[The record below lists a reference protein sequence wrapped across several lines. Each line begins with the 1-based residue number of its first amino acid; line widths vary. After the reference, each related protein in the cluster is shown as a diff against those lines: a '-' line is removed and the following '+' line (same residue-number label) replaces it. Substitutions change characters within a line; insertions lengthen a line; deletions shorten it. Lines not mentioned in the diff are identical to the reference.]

1 MAPKSISIP
10 PNPSTRI
17 GVRRA
22 AARKLA
28 AEADHPVGPD
38 LVPPVPPRRQA
49 GRPVQSAPTHRYH
62 IGERLRLGGGGYS
75 VARIAAVC
83 KVLALLPYEGRGSL
97 LYRVR
102 SEAEAFE
109 RVVSE
114 ADLSRG

>member
-10 PNPSTRI
+10 PSPSTRI

-28 AEADHPVGPD
+28 AEVEPAGPE
-38 LVPPVPPRRQA
+38 LVPPVPSRRLP
-49 GRPVQSAPTHRYH
+49 GRPVQTAPTHRYH

-75 VARIAAVC
+75 VARVAAVC

-102 SEAEAFE
+102 SDAEAFE